1 MYELNL
7 KTVGS
12 PAKEM
17 WWNDHGLTGQEGR
30 ERRLCVKVWNC
41 LENTMCSLKLKVESA
56 PYLRK
61 QMALVTLVR
70 ADWVGFTSR
79 NHPGKGGRVMTDENA
94 PCFFHLG
101 IHFTTFI
108 LLMVTF
114 AFDFLWPQCI
124 QGQWELSKKVEGG
137 KKTMT

>member
-1 MYELNL
+1 
-7 KTVGS
+7 
-12 PAKEM
+12 
-17 WWNDHGLTGQEGR
+17 
-30 ERRLCVKVWNC
+30 
-41 LENTMCSLKLKVESA
+41 MCSLKLKVESA

-114 AFDFLWPQCI
+114 AFDFFDPSA
-124 QGQWELSKKVEGG
+124 SKGNESFLRKLREER
-137 KKTMT
+137 KL